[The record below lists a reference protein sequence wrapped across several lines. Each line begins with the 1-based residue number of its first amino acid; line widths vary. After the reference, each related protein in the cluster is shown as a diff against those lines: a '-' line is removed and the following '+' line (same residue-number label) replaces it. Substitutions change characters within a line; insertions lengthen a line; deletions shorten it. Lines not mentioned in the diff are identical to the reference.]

1 MANRTGRGANTEG
14 RMSLGQHLVELR
26 KRLFVAAATVAVAAI
41 GCWFLVDF
49 VFTALKD
56 PFRAVTH
63 TSGRLAELNFQTL
76 TEAFD
81 VRLQIA
87 MTLGVVVASPIW
99 LYQIWAFIVP
109 ALKRREKRYA
119 LGFLLTAI
127 PLFLAGCVVGWF
139 IFPHMVQL
147 LAGFAPQQTTTLVGV
162 KGYVDFVMKLVLA
175 VGIGFVLPVF
185 LVLLNFIGII
195 SGKAILKGWR
205 VAILLITIF
214 SAAVT
219 PSADVLSM
227 FLLAIPIT
235 ALYFGAA
242 GIAYLHDRSVAR
254 RQDSFSTGIAV

>member
-1 MANRTGRGANTEG
+1 
-14 RMSLGQHLVELR
+14 MSLGQHLVELR
-26 KRLFVAAATVAVAAI
+26 KRLFVAALAVAIAAI
-41 GCWFLVDF
+41 GCWFLVDI
-49 VFTALKD
+49 VFNALKE
-56 PFRAVTH
+56 PFGAITH

-87 MTLGVVVASPIW
+87 LTLGVVVSSPVW

-127 PLFLAGCVVGWF
+127 PLFFAGCYAGWL
-139 IFPHMVQL
+139 IFPHMVEL

-175 VGIGFVLPVF
+175 VGVGFVLPVF

-195 SGKAILKGWR
+195 SGAAILKGWR
-205 VAILLITIF
+205 IAILLITIF
-214 SAAVT
+214 TAVVT

-227 FLLAIPIT
+227 FLLAIPIV

-242 GIAYLHDRSVAR
+242 GVAFLHDRSVAR
-254 RQDSFSTGIAV
+254 REAALSSEIAA